1 MVVAPSSFSVVVV
14 VEAAVEVET
23 SGLSE
28 TAATAAPAVVV
39 VVEAVAAQS

>member
-1 MVVAPSSFSVVVV
+1 MVVAPSSFSVVV